1 MRHYYIFDNIEIIM
15 GPYETW
21 KQASDDLDMHQ
32 SELYMDLY
40 YPAPYIDFIDDD
52 EFEEY
57 NPEDIV
63 KRERIIKRRIKE

>member
-1 MRHYYIFDNIEIIM
+1 MKQYYIFDNIEIIM
-15 GPYETW
+15 GPYDTW
-21 KQASDDLDMHQ
+21 KEASDDLDLHQ

-40 YPAPYIDFIDDD
+40 YPQPYIDVIDDE

-57 NPEDIV
+57 NPENTA